1 MMDLITYGGNDF
13 MGISTARSLCL
24 IVVALV
30 GLFFVLD
37 LLSAALAAI
46 RKKPYKSALGNF
58 IESFLEHP
66 GIWWLAVLI
75 AIMYAYGILSMRF

>member
-1 MMDLITYGGNDF
+1 MK
-13 MGISTARSLCL
+13 ISTPRALCL
-24 IVVALV
+24 IVVAFV

-37 LLSAALAAI
+37 LLSTALAAI

-58 IESFLEHP
+58 IESFIEHP

>member
-1 MMDLITYGGNDF
+1 M
-13 MGISTARSLCL
+13 ISSFRALCL
-24 IVVALV
+24 ALV
-30 GLFFVLD
+30 AFTGLFFVLD
-37 LLSAALAAI
+37 LLGVAWAII

-58 IESFLEHP
+58 IESFIEHP

>member
-1 MMDLITYGGNDF
+1 

-24 IVVALV
+24 IVVAFV

-37 LLSAALAAI
+37 LLSVALAAI

-66 GIWWLAVLI
+66 GIWWIAVLI
-75 AIMYAYGILSMRF
+75 AVMYTCGILSMRF